1 MHRTLFIFLCLTTY
15 HAFGNTSV
23 PFDSPRWQ
31 FDAKT
36 AVRETHFGQEALRL
50 QGGYALLADANF
62 KNGVISFDIS
72 VKKARYFPAI
82 QFRMQGPGQFEEYY
96 LRPHQSGNPDAM
108 QYTPV
113 YNGLGGWQLYHG
125 PGYTNAA
132 PLPFDRWL
140 HVKIVVNEREAE
152 VYFDDQPEPI
162 LFISRLKRT
171 PAAGMICLSNPSPED
186 VWYSNVSITPDA
198 APVIKSKSKPLPP
211 LPSGT
216 ITQWEVSPPFS
227 EQLLAG
233 VTTLSSALHS
243 PLSWVT
249 LAADEAGTAD
259 LSMLS
264 GVSKDSN
271 TVFVK
276 TTITSARDEIRK
288 FSFGFSD
295 RVRLYC
301 NGKLLYAGEDNF
313 MSRDYRFL
321 GTIGYYDAVWLDLK
335 KGRNEVWMAISENFG
350 GWGVKAR
357 LE

>member
-1 MHRTLFIFLCLTTY
+1 MHRTLFIFLCL
-15 HAFGNTSV
+15 AVMKVSGSAPI

-31 FDAKT
+31 FAAKS
-36 AVRETHFGQEALRL
+36 AVRETRYGQDALKL
-50 QGGYALLADANF
+50 NGGYALLADANF
-62 KNGVISFDIS
+62 RNGVISFDIA
-72 VKKARYFPAI
+72 VKQARYFPAI
-82 QFRMQGPGQFEEYY
+82 QFRMQSAGHFEEFY

-140 HVKIVVNEREAE
+140 HVKIVVNERQAE
-152 VYFDDQPEPI
+152 VFFDDHPTPV

-171 PAAGMICLSNPSPED
+171 PAAGMISLSNPSPED
-186 VWYSNVSITPDA
+186 VWYSNVTVTQDAGPAITSQPR
-198 APVIKSKSKPLPP
+198 PLPP
-211 LPSGT
+211 LPAGT
-216 ITQWEVSPPFS
+216 VTAWEVSSPFS
-227 EQLLAG
+227 ENLLAQQ
-233 VTTLSSALHS
+233 TQLSSALHS
-243 PLSWVT
+243 SLKWVT
-249 LAADEAGTAD
+249 LAADENGTAD
-259 LSMLS
+259 LSILS

-276 TTITSARDEIRK
+276 TVINAERDGPRK
-288 FSFGFSD
+288 FVFGFSD
-295 RVRLYC
+295 RVKLYC

-321 GTIGYYDAVWLDLK
+321 GTIGYHDAVWLDLK
-335 KGRNEVWMAISENFG
+335 KGRNEIWMAVSENFG